1 MKGFLF
7 AISLL
12 IFSGLLSQKVD
23 LHLSE
28 EKIQVGEK
36 FRLIYSIESSQK
48 IDSIPLPIHS
58 RVFPTRKTSFN
69 EVGERI
75 TSNYELEV
83 LDIIVDTIVEENNS
97 FIISR
102 IYELTAWDSARVVF
116 VPETIY
122 LNDSIY
128 EFPAKM
134 IEVGMPKTDP
144 TQEIYDI
151 NELFSVFDEDESS
164 FLSKYGWIG
173 AALIL
178 VASTIVFFLVKR
190 KRLAT
195 SEIVELP
202 IRERYML
209 KIDKL
214 FESELYETD
223 LKAYYVELSIILRR
237 FLSENYDI
245 KLMEKT
251 TTEILITLKGLGL
264 KKETIEDTDLI
275 LNQSDLVKFAK
286 SKPPVSDIYKIS
298 EKAKSIVVELSPLSE
313 EKVDE

>member
-1 MKGFLF
+1 MKYLLLT
-7 AISLL
+7 ISLL
-12 IFSGLLSQKVD
+12 IFSGLFSQKVD

-28 EKIQVGEK
+28 EKVQVGEK
-36 FRLIYSIESSQK
+36 FRLIYSIESKIK
-48 IDSIPLPIHS
+48 IDSIPLKLYPQS
-58 RVFPTRKTSFN
+58 FPTRKTSFN
-69 EVGERI
+69 EEGERI
-75 TSNYELEV
+75 TANYELEV
-83 LDIIVDTIVEENNS
+83 IDIIVDTIVEENSN
-97 FIISR
+97 FIITR

-122 LNDSIY
+122 LDDSLF

-134 IEVGMPKTDP
+134 IEVEMPKTDP

-151 NELFSVFDEDESS
+151 NELFSAFDDDESS
-164 FLSKYGWIG
+164 FLSKYGLAG
-173 AALIL
+173 VALIL
-178 VASTIVFFLVKR
+178 GASVIVFFLLKR
-190 KRLAT
+190 KKKT
-195 SEIVELP
+195 SNEIIELP
-202 IRERYML
+202 IRERYIL

-214 FESELYETD
+214 FESELYDTD

-237 FLSENYDI
+237 FLSENYNI

-264 KKETIEDTDLI
+264 KKGTLEDTDLI

-313 EKVDE
+313 EKDDE